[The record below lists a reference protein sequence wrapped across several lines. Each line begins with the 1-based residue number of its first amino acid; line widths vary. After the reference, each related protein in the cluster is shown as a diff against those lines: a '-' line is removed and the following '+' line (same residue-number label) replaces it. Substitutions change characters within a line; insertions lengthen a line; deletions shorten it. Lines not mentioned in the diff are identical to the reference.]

1 MKRLLVLIAA
11 LLAFSFAHAV
21 VVDLNTATLEQLET
35 VKGIGPVKAKAIVD
49 YRAKN
54 GPFKAVDDLQKV
66 EGFGK
71 KSVDKM
77 RAELA
82 IGAGKPG
89 AKPVAAPATAGK
101 K

>member
-11 LLAFSFAHAV
+11 FLAFNFAYAV
-21 VVDLNTATLEQLET
+21 VVDLNTATMEQLET

-54 GPFKAVDDLQKV
+54 GSFKAVDDLQKV

-82 IGAGKPG
+82 IGAVKPG
-89 AKPVAAPATAGK
+89 VKPMAPTAAGK